1 MHRYQKAAFKWKGK
15 TTLFKKSSNNKNE
28 LLKIVKILKSIF
40 KINKYL
46 INVYLKS
53 LLYTYVS
60 YLLCPSHDS

>member
-1 MHRYQKAAFKWKGK
+1 MWKGK
-15 TTLFKKSSNNKNE
+15 TTLFIKSSNNKNE

-40 KINKYL
+40 RINKYL